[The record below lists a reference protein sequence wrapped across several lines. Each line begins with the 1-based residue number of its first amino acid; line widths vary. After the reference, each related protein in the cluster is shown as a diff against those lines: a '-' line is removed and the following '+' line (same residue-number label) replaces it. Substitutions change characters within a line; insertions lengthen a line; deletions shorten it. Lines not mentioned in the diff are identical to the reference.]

1 MSYRYNSIDIIV
13 GVGMCAILFGGLL
26 LFLAANGT
34 YQAIPPQTI
43 AFEQQTGIDNGMGVL
58 QPTLGQAIV
67 DQALFERRAKS
78 SRGSIRL

>member
-43 AFEQQTGIDNGMGVL
+43 AFEQQTGIDNGMGDT
-58 QPTLGQAIV
+58 PADPGSSHRRSS
-67 DQALFERRAKS
+67 ALRAPCQS